1 MSLEDVI
8 LIFGLP
14 RSICK
19 DSQKKKTNR
28 LSVPELDKSSML
40 YKFIHNVVL
49 QTKVSMLCYP
59 LTEYKQRE
67 IK

>member
-19 DSQKKKTNR
+19 DGQKKKANPPTHL
-28 LSVPELDKSSML
+28 LSIL
-40 YKFIHNVVL
+40 
-49 QTKVSMLCYP
+49 
-59 LTEYKQRE
+59 
-67 IK
+67 